1 MPSTETF
8 ANAIAWVHLAFSAFV
23 VLGFVLILLG
33 IAARCGWVRNPWFRW
48 LHLGAI
54 AFTAV
59 RCWLGL
65 PCPLTLIEHR
75 LRSASTAPPAGTA
88 LHLAH
93 VGVFAG
99 ARHLPFTIGAT
110 VLFALTL
117 LAFTLYGP
125 RRRIDSAARAGLNDP
140 HEEAAAKGTCSSA
153 RSS

>member
-1 MPSTETF
+1 MPTPAAETF
-8 ANAIAWVHLAFSAFV
+8 ADVVAWVHLAFSAFV
-23 VLGFVLILLG
+23 VLGFAVILIS
-33 IAARCGWVRNPWFRW
+33 IAWQREWARNAWFRW

-59 RCWLGL
+59 RCWFDL
-65 PCPLTLIEHR
+65 PCPLTLLEHR
-75 LRSASTAPPAGTA
+75 LRAASSAPAAGTA

-117 LAFTLYGP
+117 LAFALYGP
-125 RRRIDSAARAGLNDP
+125 RRRIDSAALPRLNHPPEQVAAGN
-140 HEEAAAKGTCSSA
+140 GT
-153 RSS
+153 